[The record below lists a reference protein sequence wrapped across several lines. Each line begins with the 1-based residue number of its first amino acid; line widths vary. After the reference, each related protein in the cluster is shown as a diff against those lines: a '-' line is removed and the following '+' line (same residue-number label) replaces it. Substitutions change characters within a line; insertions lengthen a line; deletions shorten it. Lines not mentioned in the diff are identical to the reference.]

1 MFVQDLAERLA
12 HISVR
17 LKEKQVPCPLNRCKA
32 HGLNPSR
39 PAVVKGTPRGA
50 SSQSRLLL
58 AGRRINNL
66 DDSLPLPEAFVLQ
79 LGDQEPRPVTCPEHL
94 LWVKL
99 CSGYLKWYCVIPA
112 TSIVDRHLLL
122 PLFPRLNK
130 NQGASKLCDLN
141 KVTSCLQWS

>member
-50 SSQSRLLL
+50 SSQSRPAAWRWAEDKQPGRLATSARSVCPP
-58 AGRRINNL
+58 AGRPGAPTSNMSRAPTMGQAL
-66 DDSLPLPEAFVLQ
+66 LRLFKVVLCN
-79 LGDQEPRPVTCPEHL
+79 PRNPYGRQTLTVTPISQI
-94 LWVKL
+94 K
-99 CSGYLKWYCVIPA
+99 
-112 TSIVDRHLLL
+112 
-122 PLFPRLNK
+122 
-130 NQGASKLCDLN
+130 
-141 KVTSCLQWS
+141 